1 MYNIT
6 DNYNSINHDIQI
18 IEVILYC
25 SDRNKAIRS
34 EYCFISVVMCNITDN
49 YNSIIH
55 DIQIIE
61 VILYC

>member
-25 SDRNKAIRS
+25 SDRNKAIEVS
-34 EYCFISVVMCNITDN
+34 IVSSALVKFILFARLVTHKLPNKAFI
-49 YNSIIH
+49 
-55 DIQIIE
+55 
-61 VILYC
+61 